1 MKNTAVWFNSRLPPE
16 RFSCYSVSKRINN
29 PAGVL
34 IELKY
39 AGDGDL
45 GKGCADALAQ
55 IRQKNYDAALRKDGM
70 EKIFRYGIAF
80 YKKNCKVRSERRMLY
95 EP

>member
-1 MKNTAVWFNSRLPPE
+1 MPPE
-16 RFSCYSVSKRINN
+16 WFSCYPVSRRISN

-45 GKGCADALAQ
+45 GKGCANALAQ
-55 IRQKNYDAALRKDGM
+55 IRQKNYDTALRKDGM
-70 EKIFRYGIAF
+70 EKIFCYGIAF

-95 EP
+95 EQ